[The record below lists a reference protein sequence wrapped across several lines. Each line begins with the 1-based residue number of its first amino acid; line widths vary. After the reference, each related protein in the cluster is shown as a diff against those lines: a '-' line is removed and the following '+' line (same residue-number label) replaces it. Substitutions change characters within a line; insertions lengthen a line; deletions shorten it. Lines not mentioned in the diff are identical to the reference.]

1 MRVRW
6 EWLRR
11 TDPSR
16 PWQGLHLMVDKE
28 AKAVFDSLVHIE
40 VGEGS
45 KIFFWTDRSIHG
57 FSAKDIAPLIAGM
70 VDKLTKRKRM
80 VQDALL
86 EDSWVNDISG
96 ELTFTAHLQL
106 IHLQHALATIQRN
119 ASDDDAF
126 YWP

>member
-1 MRVRW
+1 MKNLRTQGLAMRVRW

-45 KIFFWTDRSIHG
+45 KIFFWTDRWMFAMS
-57 FSAKDIAPLIAGM
+57 
-70 VDKLTKRKRM
+70 
-80 VQDALL
+80 
-86 EDSWVNDISG
+86 
-96 ELTFTAHLQL
+96 L
-106 IHLQHALATIQRN
+106 IHATIDSTNQN
-119 ASDDDAF
+119 
-126 YWP
+126 